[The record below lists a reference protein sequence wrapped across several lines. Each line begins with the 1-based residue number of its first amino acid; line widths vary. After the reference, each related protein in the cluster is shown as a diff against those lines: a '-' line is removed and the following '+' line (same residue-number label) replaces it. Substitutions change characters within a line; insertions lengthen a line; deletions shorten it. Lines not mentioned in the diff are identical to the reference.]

1 VDRCR
6 WHVVARALREGIVLH
21 LGSLRGTLDP
31 GTFAEEDWGFLAQQ
45 ALEKL
50 LKALLVLHC
59 QGPPRSHSLKRLLQ
73 ELARCGETLGVA
85 PELLELDDFAV
96 LALYD
101 AEATPLP
108 AERRLLLEQ
117 LEAFHAEV
125 WQQLS

>member
-1 VDRCR
+1 MSPAED
-6 WHVVARALREGIVLH
+6 ALLLLRLAERH

-45 ALEKL
+45 TLEKL
-50 LKALLVLHC
+50 FKALLVLHC
-59 QGPPRSHSLKRLLQ
+59 QEPPRSHSLQLLLQ

-96 LALYD
+96 LARYD
-101 AEATPLP
+101 AEPTPLP

-117 LEAFHAEV
+117 LEALHAEV
-125 WQQLS
+125 RQRLS